1 MKRNEYIEAL
11 NKNTAHAL
19 SIARQIPDYHKKSIQ
34 GGWSIIQILEHIYMV
49 DRVCHLIVQKPSD
62 RHSENLE
69 NFGNRKLNDIL
80 VIKRETKI
88 NAPELLQPNGAVQN
102 PEAFEQLFLE
112 QRNLLKQEIK
122 QNIILMDQRI
132 HKHPFLGE
140 MTITDWLYFII
151 HHTERHLQQIIDI
164 EQES

>member
-1 MKRNEYIEAL
+1 MKQKEYIEAL
-11 NKNTAHAL
+11 NRNTAHAL
-19 SIARQIPDYHKKSIQ
+19 SIARQIPDYHKKSFH

-49 DRVCHLIVQKPSD
+49 DRVCHLMVQKPSD
-62 RHSENLE
+62 RHSERTE
-69 NFGNRKLNDIL
+69 HYGDQKLSDIL
-80 VIKRETKI
+80 VTKRDAKV
-88 NAPELLQPNGAVQN
+88 NAPELLQPKGAILN
-102 PEAFEQLFLE
+102 PEAFEQSFLD
-112 QRNLLKQEIK
+112 QRNLLKQDIK
-122 QNIILMDQRI
+122 QDKILMDQRI